1 MFENNISKNVE
12 TLGFLSTSLR
22 DDIALTFIV
31 NVLIV
36 IEVKD

>member
-1 MFENNISKNVE
+1 MLKKNISKNVE
-12 TLGFLSTSLR
+12 TLGFLSTSLSEN
-22 DDIALTFIV
+22 IALSSKA